1 MEKNNF
7 FQHKFFLLLFLM
19 VSFANTFAQVKPL
32 DSSSV
37 RQDFSLPNPIRY
49 EAFYDVQSGIVSL
62 SQNRKYGGWELCIDD
77 FGRVLSVHAQ

>member
-49 EAFYDVQSGIVSL
+49 EAFYDVQSGMYFLYPKIGNMVVGNPVSMT
-62 SQNRKYGGWELCIDD
+62 SAEY
-77 FGRVLSVHAQ
+77 